1 MRLVK
6 WKNILFILIA
16 IFFVYY
22 FINFPFEKLKN
33 LSDGDVLTQAEFNSL
48 KSSNFINSDLL
59 TNAFSPEYD
68 EEIKEYVVK
77 YKLFNL
83 INIKNLKV
91 KVVDNLNFYAGGDCL
106 GFSLRSKGT
115 IIVGGNYILTNDGK
129 KNPFKDSGLKIGDV
143 IIKLNDFEINNSSD
157 IVNFL
162 EGYIGPDSVNCT
174 VIREN
179 EILNFSIAP
188 ALDIQSKSYKLGVWV
203 KDTTLG
209 VGTLTF
215 LNDKT
220 SRFGALGHAVSI
232 GDNKKGYDISDGSI
246 YDCRVIGVKEGE
258 SGKAGQLMGTFSE
271 YQKPLGNVDKN
282 CEYGVFGNL
291 TEDALIEFI
300 EKKSPILIGGRA
312 TVKPGKAK
320 ILSCIDGKKIRSY
333 DIEIIKTNF
342 QKSSNEK
349 SMILRVIDAELLK
362 KTGGIVQGMSGSP
375 IIQNG
380 KLVGAVTHVFLND
393 ASKGFGIYID
403 WMVEQ

>member
-22 FINFPFEKLKN
+22 FINFPFEKLNN
-33 LSDGDVLTQAEFNSL
+33 LSNGDVLTQAEFDSL
-48 KSSNFINSDLL
+48 KSSNFISSDLL

-157 IVNFL
+157 IVSFL
-162 EGYIGPDSVNCT
+162 ESYNGTDSVNCT

-179 EILNFSIAP
+179 EILSFSITP

-215 LNDKT
+215 LNDET

-232 GDNKKGYDISDGSI
+232 GENKKGYDISDGSI

-291 TEDALIEFI
+291 TEDALIEFV
-300 EKKSPILIGGRA
+300 EKKSPIEIGGRA

-320 ILSCIDGKKIRSY
+320 ILSCIDGKKIKSY

>member
-1 MRLVK
+1 MQLGK
-6 WKNILFILIA
+6 LKHLLFILIA

-22 FINFPFEKLKN
+22 FVKFPFDKLNN
-33 LSDGDVLTQAEFNSL
+33 LTDGDILTKAEFDSL
-48 KSSNFINSDLL
+48 KSNNFIDSNLIADV
-59 TNAFSPEYD
+59 FSPEAD

-77 YKLFNL
+77 YRLFNL

-91 KVVDNLNFYAGGDCL
+91 KVVDNLNYYAGGDCL
-106 GFSLRSKGT
+106 GFSLKSRGA
-115 IIVGGNYILTNDGK
+115 IIIGGNYILTKEGK
-129 KNPFKDSGLKIGDV
+129 KNPFKDSGLKIGD
-143 IIKLNDFEINNSSD
+143 IITKLNDKEINCSND
-157 IVNFL
+157 IVEFL
-162 EGYIGPDSVNCT
+162 ALYDGLNDVDC
-174 VIREN
+174 VVMREN
-179 EILNFSIAP
+179 ELQTYKIKP
-188 ALDIQSKSYKLGVWV
+188 ALDIQTKSYKLGVWV

-215 LNDKT
+215 FNEET

-232 GDNKKGYDISDGSI
+232 GDNKKGYEISDGSI

-291 TEDALIEFI
+291 EDDAILDFI
-300 EKKSPILIGGRA
+300 EEKSPIEVGGKA

-320 ILSCIDGKKIRSY
+320 ILSCIDGKNIKSY

-349 SMILRVIDAELLK
+349 SMILRVIDTELLK
-362 KTGGIVQGMSGSP
+362 RTGGIVQGMSGSP

-403 WMVEQ
+403 WMFKQ